1 MLRFGRF
8 ASLEPAIFGLHQ
20 VHTKFTLVYT
30 KFVLGLKTNNGVA
43 WENTVVG
50 KSENPVQTLNK
61 PKCLEQT

>member
-1 MLRFGRF
+1 
-8 ASLEPAIFGLHQ
+8 LHQ

-50 KSENPVQTLNK
+50 KSANPVQTLNK